1 MGDITDKLRA
11 AKNKRAGHGT
21 NHASPKKPKKVK
33 SQAAETIDLD
43 LDDDELELLASQ
55 PRRSRS
61 NTTAADE
68 KEQSPAKKPRISEPS
83 SNGLTK
89 PDVSRVKKSDS
100 PQTVKELL
108 DSIPSVDLDN
118 VTTKEATQFS
128 WKGAGGDGSGAS
140 SELEI
145 PEGQANCLLG
155 LTIVF
160 TGTLPNLDRSTS
172 ENLAKRYGA
181 RVTKSISKNTSVVV
195 LGEEAGPK
203 KLENIKKLGI
213 KAIDE
218 EGFKRLI
225 AGMPAGGGDNQ
236 QADKARRK
244 LQEQQEQAMKE
255 AEQMAKEQE
264 EREKKDKLSVGKDVN
279 LSSKSTVTEDSK
291 LWTTKYA
298 PTDLRQLCGN
308 KGAIQ
313 KLKTWLESWS
323 SGKKPSMRAVML
335 SGPPGIGK
343 TTAAHLVAKSLGYDV
358 LEKNASD
365 VRSKGLLNASVKFA
379 LDHKSVIGMFKSI
392 SDDHYSKN
400 GKRFVI
406 IMDEVDGMSG
416 GDRGGVGQLAQYCRK
431 TNTPMI
437 LICNERN
444 LPKMRPFDHSV
455 LDIPFRRPDAQAVK
469 ARLMTIAMRE
479 KFKLDPNVIDR
490 LVSVTRG
497 DMRQIINLLST
508 VTTTSKSIGSDNIK
522 SLSDNWEKNVALKIF
537 DITPKLLSG
546 GIYTENG
553 AKQFPLYKKMELYF
567 DDFDFTPLMIQE
579 NYTSTTPTLLRKGQT
594 HLNAV
599 AAAAES
605 ISEGDLV
612 DKKIRSAEQQWSLLP
627 LHAVLSTVRP
637 ASMVAG
643 NVTKR
648 INFSAFLGQN
658 SKTGKFY
665 RLLQDIQYH
674 TRLSTSTNKMGL
686 RLQYMPTMKRHLL
699 DPLLRDGSAAI
710 ENVIN
715 FMDDYYL
722 SKDHWDSIMQ
732 FYVGTDDTTAALKS
746 IPSSTKSAFTRAY
759 NNVSH
764 PTPIMKLGVST
775 GRATAA
781 ARPDFEDVVDNDD
794 EVPVEEENPK
804 DEDEID
810 FKKDKFIKQVGKKKT
825 KSKTKK
831 VSSKK

>member
-1 MGDITDKLRA
+1 MCDIKKLLRNA
-11 AKNKRAGHGT
+11 ESKKRTT
-21 NHASPKKPKKVK
+21 NATPTPPKKIEQPF
-33 SQAAETIDLD
+33 EPIDLD
-43 LDDDELELLASQ
+43 MDDDELDALVSQ
-55 PRRSRS
+55 SKRTSD
-61 NTTAADE
+61 NTITVDDKIE
-68 KEQSPAKKPRISEPS
+68 EQPPAKKIKLSKPIVASKKTMATEKKEKGS
-83 SNGLTK
+83 SQSVEEIL
-89 PDVSRVKKSDS
+89 
-100 PQTVKELL
+100 E
-108 DSIPSVDLDN
+108 SIPSVDLEN
-118 VTTKEATQFS
+118 VTTKEGAQFA
-128 WKGAGGDGSGAS
+128 WKGADGDNSGAS
-140 SELEI
+140 GEPDI
-145 PEGQANCLLG
+145 PEGRENCLMG

-160 TGTLPNLDRSTS
+160 TGTLPNLDRPTS
-172 ENLAKRYGA
+172 ENLAKKYGA
-181 RVTKSISKNTSVVV
+181 RVTKSISKKTSVVV

-213 KAIDE
+213 KAINE

-225 AGMPAGGGDNQ
+225 AGMPVGGGDSEE
-236 QADKARRK
+236 ADKARRK
-244 LQEQQEQAMKE
+244 LHEQEEQAMKE
-255 AEQMAKEQE
+255 AEQMAKDQE
-264 EREKKDKLSVGKDVN
+264 EREKNNKATEQSGAN
-279 LSSKSTVTEDSK
+279 LSSRSTVIDENK

-298 PTDLRQLCGN
+298 PTDLKQLCGN

-313 KLKTWLESWS
+313 KLNSWLQTWDTK
-323 SGKKPSMRAVML
+323 KKPDMRAVML

-392 SDDHYSKN
+392 SGEDSSKN

-416 GDRGGVGQLAQYCRK
+416 GDRGGVGQLAQFCRK

-444 LPKMRPFDHSV
+444 LPKMRPFDRSV

-469 ARLMTIAMRE
+469 ARLMTISMRE

-497 DMRQIINLLST
+497 DIRQIINLLST

-546 GIYTENG
+546 GIYTDNG
-553 AKQFPLYKKMELYF
+553 ARQFPLYKKMELYF

-579 NYTSTTPTLLRKGQT
+579 NYTSTSPSLLKSGQT
-594 HLNAV
+594 HLDAV

-612 DKKIRSAEQQWSLLP
+612 DRKIRSAEQQWSLLP
-627 LHAVLSTVRP
+627 LHAILSTVRP

-643 NVTKR
+643 NVSKR

-658 SKTGKFY
+658 SKMGKFY

-674 TRLSTSTNKMGL
+674 TRLSTSTNKLGL

-699 DPLLRDGSAAI
+699 DPLLREGSAAI
-710 ENVIN
+710 EDVIS
-715 FMDDYYL
+715 FMDNYYL
-722 SKDHWDSIMQ
+722 SKDHWDSVMQ
-732 FYVGTDDTTAALKS
+732 FYVGNEDTTSALKS

-764 PTPIMKLGVST
+764 PTPIMKLGTST
-775 GRATAA
+775 GKPSAA

-794 EVPVEEENPK
+794 EVPVEDEVPK
-804 DEDEID
+804 DSDEID
-810 FKKDKFIKQVGKKKT
+810 FKKDKFIKQVGKKKAKAKAKRAT
-825 KSKTKK
+825 TKK
-831 VSSKK
+831 

>member
-1 MGDITDKLRA
+1 
-11 AKNKRAGHGT
+11 
-21 NHASPKKPKKVK
+21 
-33 SQAAETIDLD
+33 
-43 LDDDELELLASQ
+43 
-55 PRRSRS
+55 
-61 NTTAADE
+61 
-68 KEQSPAKKPRISEPS
+68 
-83 SNGLTK
+83 
-89 PDVSRVKKSDS
+89 
-100 PQTVKELL
+100 
-108 DSIPSVDLDN
+108 
-118 VTTKEATQFS
+118 
-128 WKGAGGDGSGAS
+128 
-140 SELEI
+140 
-145 PEGQANCLLG
+145 
-155 LTIVF
+155 
-160 TGTLPNLDRSTS
+160 
-172 ENLAKRYGA
+172 
-181 RVTKSISKNTSVVV
+181 
-195 LGEEAGPK
+195 
-203 KLENIKKLGI
+203 
-213 KAIDE
+213 
-218 EGFKRLI
+218 
-225 AGMPAGGGDNQ
+225 
-236 QADKARRK
+236 
-244 LQEQQEQAMKE
+244 
-255 AEQMAKEQE
+255 
-264 EREKKDKLSVGKDVN
+264 
-279 LSSKSTVTEDSK
+279 
-291 LWTTKYA
+291 
-298 PTDLRQLCGN
+298 
-308 KGAIQ
+308 
-313 KLKTWLESWS
+313 
-323 SGKKPSMRAVML
+323 
-335 SGPPGIGK
+335 
-343 TTAAHLVAKSLGYDV
+343 
-358 LEKNASD
+358 
-365 VRSKGLLNASVKFA
+365 
-379 LDHKSVIGMFKSI
+379 
-392 SDDHYSKN
+392 
-400 GKRFVI
+400 
-406 IMDEVDGMSG
+406 
-416 GDRGGVGQLAQYCRK
+416 
-431 TNTPMI
+431 
-437 LICNERN
+437 
-444 LPKMRPFDHSV
+444 
-455 LDIPFRRPDAQAVK
+455 
-469 ARLMTIAMRE
+469 
-479 KFKLDPNVIDR
+479 
-490 LVSVTRG
+490 
-497 DMRQIINLLST
+497 
-508 VTTTSKSIGSDNIK
+508 
-522 SLSDNWEKNVALKIF
+522 
-537 DITPKLLSG
+537 
-546 GIYTENG
+546 
-553 AKQFPLYKKMELYF
+553 MELYF

-643 NVTKR
+643 NVTRR